1 MNLLIHT
8 AIALATV
15 LLMEAWAWLM
25 HRYLLHGPLWF
36 LHRSHHEPRRGWW
49 EWNDLVSLAYGA
61 ASAVL
66 VIYGIQHQSYTLGF
80 GIGIAVYGVLYF
92 WLHDVIIHRRIKL
105 KYQFRSRYINRLIR
119 AHKLH
124 HKHLGKDPGEA
135 YGFLYAA
142 RKYEVQRSERGRAH
156 VKES

>member
-1 MNLLIHT
+1 MSPLIHA

-36 LHRSHHEPRRGWW
+36 LHRSHHEPRSGWW

-61 ASAVL
+61 ASAAL
-66 VIYGIQHQSYTLGF
+66 VIYGIQHQSYTLGI

-92 WLHDVIIHRRIKL
+92 WLHDIIIHRRIKL

-124 HKHLGKDPGEA
+124 HKHLGRAPGEA

-142 RKYEVQRSERGRAH
+142 PKYEVRRSGAEAS